1 MKKITFIVLWCFVI
15 STIFA
20 GCGNQ
25 PAEQD
30 QISQNVAIGNPWSD
44 WASMEEAEAAAGFSF
59 DLPEVIAGSY
69 IASSFRT
76 LNNELIEIIY
86 RDSDYEICVRKQKG
100 EGQDISGDYNQYD
113 TCTEESFD
121 GGTISHYYNSNNDAV
136 KQLISYKGYSWS
148 LVALNGYGDDSNWDL
163 VSEIYEKR

>member
-1 MKKITFIVLWCFVI
+1 MKKIALIILCCFVI
-15 STIFA
+15 SAIFI

-25 PAEQD
+25 AAEQE

-69 IASSFRT
+69 TASSFRT

-113 TCTEESFD
+113 HCTEETFD
-121 GGTISHYYNSNNDAV
+121 GGTIFHYYNSSNNAV

-148 LVALNGYGDDSNWDL
+148 LVAPDGYGDDFGWDF
-163 VSEIYEKR
+163 VSEISEH